1 MIQVRKNVFSII
13 FQGVGGRRWQ
23 RGFTYFKLAVGG
35 ACRVFAYTVNW
46 GKIDP

>member
-1 MIQVRKNVFSII
+1 MAERVHM
-13 FQGVGGRRWQ
+13 
-23 RGFTYFKLAVGG
+23 FKLAVGG